1 MYYYSFYFF
10 ELLNYLDT
18 IQVVFNDDT
27 NLTCISNNLILE
39 GHIFQD
45 NNIIEDCFFFPNKLV
60 HIFRDNDS
68 QEYDIKHNKKDS

>member
-1 MYYYSFYFF
+1 M
-10 ELLNYLDT
+10 DT

-45 NNIIEDCFFFPNKLV
+45 NNILEDFFFRNKLV

-68 QEYDIKHNKKDS
+68 QEYGIKHNKKDS

>member
-1 MYYYSFYFF
+1 M
-10 ELLNYLDT
+10 DT

-45 NNIIEDCFFFPNKLV
+45 NNILEDFFFPNKLV